1 MNFLQPMRGDR
12 LPLPFLPG
20 ARSMTSSPAPSA
32 VSAAGGSPIL
42 AMARRAAELRA
53 AGRDNLGLALGAPDF
68 APPADVAEA
77 AIGAA
82 RRPVGS
88 ADGWRVGR
96 GFGPARIVSAAAAIQ
111 CQIGA
116 FGAPGPIRL
125 SFAADGAT
133 RSDGCRRRVAALEG
147 RA

>member
-1 MNFLQPMRGDR
+1 
-12 LPLPFLPG
+12 
-20 ARSMTSSPAPSA
+20 MTSSPAPSA
-32 VSAAGGSPIL
+32 VSAAGASPIL
-42 AMARRAAELRA
+42 AMARRA

-88 ADGWRVGR
+88 AEGWRVGR
-96 GFGPARIVSAAAAIQ
+96 GFGPARIASAAAAMQ
-111 CQIGA
+111 SQIGA
-116 FGAPGPIRL
+116 FGAPGPIRP
-125 SFAADGAT
+125 SCATDEAT
-133 RSDGCRRRVAALEG
+133 RADACRRRVAALEA

>member
-1 MNFLQPMRGDR
+1 MNFPQPMRGDR
-12 LPLPFLPG
+12 LPLPFLTG

-32 VSAAGGSPIL
+32 APAAGGSPIL
-42 AMARRAAELRA
+42 AMARRAAKMRA
-53 AGRDNLGLALGAPDF
+53 AGRDILGLAFGAPDF
-68 APPADVAEA
+68 VPPADVAEA

-96 GFGPARIVSAAAAIQ
+96 GFGPARIVSTITAIQ
-111 CQIGA
+111 CQFGA
-116 FGAPGPIRL
+116 FGAPGPIRP
-125 SFAADGAT
+125 SCATDEAT
-133 RSDGCRRRVAALEG
+133 RAGGCRRRVAALEA